1 MEANYDFKI
10 FNELDDLE
18 VANQRAQENLEKLA
32 YIGNIICHYGLHE
45 IVGVCLLH
53 RHFNLQLDE
62 RVVREIVDNKFS
74 IKPEAKA
81 NWDCV
86 TPYSWKIKKNQL
98 LEFTYYPLEF
108 FDTKTVDLEIK
119 KNAESLMKNQ
129 VFLIDIARK
138 LSELEVMDTFGIAI
152 LFKEFLG
159 LEYGNF
165 LLETTDDNRM
175 QMFELTSA
183 SSLGSDLA
191 IKTLWKFIPHQQKIH
206 LGSDSNRSLFWNF
219 FARK

>member
-1 MEANYDFKI
+1 MEASYDFKI

-18 VANQRAQENLEKLA
+18 VANQRAQENSEKLA
-32 YIGNIICHYGLHE
+32 YIGDIICHYGLHE

-53 RHFNLQLDE
+53 RHFNLQSYE

-86 TPYSWKIKKNQL
+86 TPYSWKIQKNKFS
-98 LEFTYYPLEF
+98 EFTYHPLEF
-108 FDTKTVDLEIK
+108 FETTTVDTEIK
-119 KNAESLMKNQ
+119 RNAEKLMKNQ
-129 VFLIDIARK
+129 AFLVDVARK
-138 LSELEVMDTFGIAI
+138 LSELELMDTFGIAI

-159 LEYGNF
+159 LEDGNF

-183 SSLGSDLA
+183 TSLGSDIA
-191 IKTLWKFIPHQQKIH
+191 TKTLWKFTLHQQK
-206 LGSDSNRSLFWNF
+206 LYPGSDSNRSLFWNF
-219 FARK
+219 FLTI